1 MSKVAALV
9 LAGAPNDGPLRPVGD
24 ADYEALIELAG
35 RPMLEYVLDALRAAP
50 SVGTIGVVGP
60 IEQLKQTLSLQGET
74 LIQSE
79 GGMLDNLERGA
90 RELGGEQRLLVVT
103 ADIPL
108 LDADA
113 VEDFLRRCA
122 ARPERDAYYPVIRR
136 KDSEAMFPGVRR
148 TYFHL
153 REGPFTGGN
162 FVVIR
167 PEALLQ
173 AREVFDEAVA
183 LRKQP
188 VKMARLLGVGFIV
201 RFIFRRLAAEDLE
214 RFVADKLGIE
224 GAIVPVSHATVGF
237 DVDEPDDFALAERLL
252 TDGRRKPGR

>member
-1 MSKVAALV
+1 
-9 LAGAPNDGPLRPVGD
+9 
-24 ADYEALIELAG
+24 
-35 RPMLEYVLDALRAAP
+35 
-50 SVGTIGVVGP
+50 
-60 IEQLKQTLSLQGET
+60 
-74 LIQSE
+74 
-79 GGMLDNLERGA
+79 MLDNLERGA